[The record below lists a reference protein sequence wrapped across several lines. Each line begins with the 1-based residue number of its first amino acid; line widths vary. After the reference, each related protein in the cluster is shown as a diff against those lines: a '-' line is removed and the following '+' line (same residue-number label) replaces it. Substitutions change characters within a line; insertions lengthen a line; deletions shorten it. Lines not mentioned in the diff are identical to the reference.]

1 MTLGSYCNCSLPSRN
16 LSSLEPCDNCRPTK
30 KRRTGTDD
38 THSNA
43 WSLEPEDVVSC
54 LVTDAGEHIWDEN
67 NEDGLTNS
75 LPVVMDQ
82 LPGTDELSVEDD
94 KVGLVRKLYSSSL
107 YTDAFDLTLD
117 TVLAKES
124 HLFNEAEAEILQ
136 QYRSLPYE
144 ARYLY
149 SKRTPSVYCSL
160 HYCM

>member
-1 MTLGSYCNCSLPSRN
+1 M
-16 LSSLEPCDNCRPTK
+16 
-30 KRRTGTDD
+30 
-38 THSNA
+38 
-43 WSLEPEDVVSC
+43 SC